1 MKCVVKTTPIAKVD
15 VDALLWFHAEE
26 EDAIPADL
34 PAELHPHIRESMI
47 REQFEGKEGQILT
60 VSSRGSIAAYK
71 LLIVGT
77 GKRKDVDV
85 FRLQKAVATAVYT
98 VQTQIKPA
106 RIAIVIP
113 PYWTGQFDGVNAV
126 AAVVEAVHL
135 ASYRFLRY
143 KSEEERKK
151 LRMLEEV
158 ILPVS
163 AARVEGTE
171 KGIALAEIFSRATI
185 MARDL
190 VNEPSEVT
198 TPTHLASVA
207 QDIGKSSKGAVSVKI
222 SDKSEIEKMKM
233 GAFLGVARGSD
244 EPPKLI
250 RLEYNRAKRGKTV
263 VLIGKGITFDTGG
276 LSLKSADHMET
287 MKLDMA
293 GAAAVLAV
301 FSVLPILRPE
311 VHVIGYIASCENMP
325 SGKALK
331 PGDILRAYNGKT
343 IEVLNT
349 DAEGRLTLADVLSYA
364 ADNDKPQ
371 VMIDLATLTGA
382 CMVALGNDI
391 AGLWSTSDTLL
402 SSLEKSAVATG
413 EKIWRM
419 PLENE
424 YMELVKSHIADLKN
438 TQTGRY
444 GGAVT
449 AALFLSEFTGTIPW
463 AHLDIAG
470 PSYNEKSSPLVPKG
484 GTGFGVRLLL
494 HFLSTYR
501 SV

>member
-1 MKCVVKTTPIAKVD
+1 MKCVVKTTPIAKLDVD
-15 VDALLWFHAEE
+15 VLIWFHPEG
-26 EDAIPADL
+26 EDAAPADI
-34 PAELHPHIRESMI
+34 PTELHTLIRDSMI
-47 REQFEGKEGQILT
+47 RESFKGKEGQVLT
-60 VSSRGSIAAYK
+60 ISSRGIVAPYK
-71 LLIVGT
+71 ITIVGT
-77 GKRKDVDV
+77 GKRQQIDIFK
-85 FRLQKAVATAVYT
+85 LQKAVATAVST
-98 VQTQIKPA
+98 VQAQMKPA

-113 PYWTGQFDGVNAV
+113 SYWTQQLDPSLTI
-126 AAVVEAVHL
+126 AAVIEAVHL
-135 ASYRFLRY
+135 SSYRFLRY
-143 KSEEERKK
+143 KSEEERAKV
-151 LRMLEEV
+151 RNLEEV

-163 AARVEGTE
+163 AGRVGVTE
-171 KGIALAEIFSRATI
+171 KSIIMAETISRATI

-190 VNEPSEVT
+190 VNEPSEIT
-198 TPTHLASVA
+198 TPTHLAAVA
-207 QDIGKSSKGAVSVKI
+207 QAIAKASKGAVTAKI
-222 SDKSEIEKMKM
+222 FDKPEIEKMKLA
-233 GAFLGVARGSD
+233 AFLGVAKGSD
-244 EPPKLI
+244 EPPKFI
-250 RLEYNRAKRGKTV
+250 RLEYNRAKIGKTI
-263 VLIGKGITFDTGG
+263 VLAGKGITFDTGG

-293 GAAAVLAV
+293 GAAAVLGV
-301 FSVLPILRPE
+301 FQALPLLRPE
-311 VHVIGYIASCENMP
+311 VHVVGYIASCENMP

-364 ADNDKPQ
+364 ADKDKPQ
-371 VMIDLATLTGA
+371 VMIDLSTLTGA

-391 AGLWSTSDTLL
+391 AGLWSNNEKLL
-402 SSLEKSAVATG
+402 LGLERSADATG

-424 YMELVKSHIADLKN
+424 YKDLIKSHIADLKN

-449 AALFLSEFTGTIPW
+449 AALFLSEFTGSVPW

-470 PSYNEKSSPLVPKG
+470 PSYSEKNTPLIPKG

-494 HFLSTYR
+494 HFLSTFR
-501 SV
+501 SL